1 MRSVD
6 VSEISK
12 PGKLE
17 TVLKVKIDLSKLE
30 KLYGLFTVKE
40 IQDEVSFQMGITG
53 TMIIL
58 YRNGT
63 PVKDSPNTRG
73 ELLVK

>member
-1 MRSVD
+1 M
-6 VSEISK
+6 
-12 PGKLE
+12 E
-17 TVLKVKIDLSKLE
+17 TVLEVKIDLSKLE
-30 KLYGLFTVKE
+30 KLYALFTVKK

-63 PVKDSPNTRG
+63 TVKDSPNTRG
-73 ELLVK
+73 EL

>member
-1 MRSVD
+1 M
-6 VSEISK
+6 
-12 PGKLE
+12 E
-17 TVLKVKIDLSKLE
+17 TVLKAKIDLSKLE
-30 KLYGLFTVKE
+30 KLYVLFTVKK

-63 PVKDSPNTRG
+63 TVKDSPNTRV
-73 ELLVK
+73 EL

>member
-1 MRSVD
+1 M
-6 VSEISK
+6 
-12 PGKLE
+12 E
-17 TVLKVKIDLSKLE
+17 TVLKAKIDLSKLE
-30 KLYGLFTVKE
+30 KLYVLFTVKK

-63 PVKDSPNTRG
+63 TVKDSPNTRG
-73 ELLVK
+73 EL

>member
-1 MRSVD
+1 M
-6 VSEISK
+6 
-12 PGKLE
+12 E
-17 TVLKVKIDLSKLE
+17 TVLKAKIDLSKLE
-30 KLYGLFTVKE
+30 KLYVLFTVKK

-63 PVKDSPNTRG
+63 TVKDTQIREVSC
-73 ELLVK
+73 